1 MFKKYISYFEKSN
14 HNATLSCKINAGH
27 HLSYRELLVV
37 RAVIC
42 DLGTYG
48 DFSIEYDNNNNKSNF
63 DLKRN
68 SNTNTTTTTTNA
80 FRIFLTFTVWTA
92 YRLTWLPCYLLLLVA
107 RKIIYY
113 VILFS
118 VSIGTNNMSTYVIGM
133 A

>member
-1 MFKKYISYFEKSN
+1 MLVIISR
-14 HNATLSCKINAGH
+14 TP
-27 HLSYRELLVV
+27 

>member
-1 MFKKYISYFEKSN
+1 MLVIISR
-14 HNATLSCKINAGH
+14 TP
-27 HLSYRELLVV
+27 

-63 DLKRN
+63 DLKQK
-68 SNTNTTTTTTNA
+68 SNTTTTNA

-92 YRLTWLPCYLLLLVA
+92 YGMTSSALLFTLACCQKNHPLCH
-107 RKIIYY
+107 
-113 VILFS
+113 S
-118 VSIGTNNMSTYVIGM
+118 VHIGTNNMSTYVIGM